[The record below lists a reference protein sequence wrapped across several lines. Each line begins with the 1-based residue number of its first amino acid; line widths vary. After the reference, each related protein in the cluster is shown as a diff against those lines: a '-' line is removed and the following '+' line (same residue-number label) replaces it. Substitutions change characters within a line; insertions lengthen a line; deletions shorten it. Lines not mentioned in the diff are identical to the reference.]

1 MADFAVIGIG
11 RMGGQHAR
19 NLAAGRMKGS
29 RLVAVCDIDK
39 EKVDKFCKKHPSVK
53 GFYDHKSLIESGVC
67 KAVMIAV
74 PHYFHG
80 QIAKDCIKAG
90 LHTVVE
96 KPLTVTTL
104 EAKSVIETAK
114 KHPDVYFGM
123 MFNQR
128 TNRMYRKAKELIES
142 GAIGKIQRANY
153 VITDWY
159 RSQAYYNQGGWR
171 ASWSGEGGGTLINQ
185 CVHQL
190 DLVQWLLGMPERIT
204 SSCRTVGRN
213 ISTENDL
220 YAVFGYKDF
229 DCYFCAS
236 THELPGENR
245 FTIVGTKGT
254 IVITSWKMTYTILKK
269 SEPQVNAETTQG
281 YGSTPMR
288 TYRYGYG
295 LIRKTVDLIYGQQ
308 WRVIEAFGKA
318 VDSKN
323 KDVMI
328 APGEEGLRSL
338 TLINGIYLSN
348 WRKETVSLPFD
359 DEEYAK
365 LLKEKADAEK
375 KEK

>member
-11 RMGGQHAR
+11 RMGSQHAK
-19 NLAAGRMKGS
+19 NLTNGIIKGS

-39 EKVDKFCKKHPSVK
+39 KKVDAFCKKHPTVK
-53 GFYDHKSLIESGVC
+53 GFYDHKSLIES
-67 KAVMIAV
+67 KIAQAVMIAV

-80 QIAKDCIKAG
+80 IIAKDCLAAG
-90 LHTVVE
+90 LHTLIE
-96 KPLTVTTL
+96 KPITVTTK
-104 EAKSVIETAK
+104 EAKEVIEKAK
-114 KHPDVYFGM
+114 ENPDCFFGM

-142 GAIGKIQRANY
+142 GAIGKVQRANY

-159 RSQAYYNQGGWR
+159 RSQAYYDQGGWR

-190 DLVQWLLGMPERIT
+190 DLIQWLLGMPERIT
-204 SSCRTVGRN
+204 SSCKTVGRN

-254 IVITSWKMTYTILKK
+254 IVIESWKMTYTILDQT
-269 SEPQVNAETTQG
+269 EEEVNRVTKHG
-281 YGSTPMR
+281 YGNTGR
-288 TYRYGYG
+288 HKHTYGYG
-295 LIRKTVDLIYGQQ
+295 TFRKIVDLIYGQQ

-318 VDSKN
+318 IDK
-323 KDVMI
+323 KDRDLLI
-328 APGEEGLRSL
+328 ARGEEGLRSL
-338 TLINGIYLSN
+338 TLINGVYLSN
-348 WRKETVSLPFD
+348 WTKQTVELPFD
-359 DEEYAK
+359 DKLYADTLKKKAEE
-365 LLKEKADAEK
+365 EKSVQ
-375 KEK
+375 

>member
-1 MADFAVIGIG
+1 MANFAVIGIG
-11 RMGGQHAR
+11 RMGGTHAR
-19 NLAAGRMKGS
+19 NLACGKMKGS
-29 RLVAVCDIDK
+29 KLVAVCDIDRD
-39 EKVDKFCKKHPSVK
+39 KVDKFCKKHPSVK

-67 KAVMIAV
+67 QAAMIAV

-80 QIAKDCIKAG
+80 EIAKDCLSAG
-90 LHTVVE
+90 IHTIVE

-114 KHPDVYFGM
+114 THPESYFGM

-128 TNRMYRKAKELIES
+128 TNRMYRKAKQLIES

-159 RSQAYYNQGGWR
+159 RSQAYYDQGGWR

-190 DLVQWLLGMPERIT
+190 DLIQWLLGMPERVT
-204 SSCRTVGRN
+204 ASCKTIGRN

-254 IVITSWKMTYTILKK
+254 IVIGSWKMTYTLLDK
-269 SEPQVNAETTQG
+269 SEIEVNAETKQG
-281 YGSTPMR
+281 YGNTGR
-288 TYRYGYG
+288 HKHTYGYG
-295 LIRKTVDLIYGQQ
+295 FFRKQIDLIFGQQ

-318 VDSKN
+318 VDN
-323 KDVMI
+323 KDKTLLI
-328 APGEEGLRSL
+328 ARGEEGINSL
-338 TLINGIYLSN
+338 TLINGVYLSN
-348 WRKETVSLPFD
+348 WTKETVGLPFD
-359 DEEYAK
+359 DEKYAA
-365 LLKEKADAEK
+365 LLAEKAK
-375 KEK
+375 KEKEVK

>member
-11 RMGGQHAR
+11 RMGSCHAK
-19 NLAAGRMKGS
+19 NLFSGRMKGS
-29 RLVAVCDIDK
+29 RLVAVCDIDR
-39 EKVDKFCKKHPSVK
+39 EKVDTFCKKHPSVK
-53 GFYDHKSLIESGVC
+53 GFYDHKSLIESNVAQ
-67 KAVMIAV
+67 AVMIAV

-80 QIAKDCIKAG
+80 EIAKDCLASG
-90 LHTVVE
+90 LHTIIE
-96 KPLTVTTL
+96 KPITVTTK
-104 EAKSVIETAK
+104 EAKELIAVASA
-114 KHPDVYFGM
+114 HPECYFGM

-142 GAIGKIQRANY
+142 GAIGTVQRANY

-159 RSQAYYNQGGWR
+159 RSQAYYDQGGWR

-190 DLVQWLLGMPERIT
+190 DLIQWLLGMPERIT
-204 SSCRTVGRN
+204 ASCKTVGRN

-254 IVITSWKMTYTILKK
+254 IVIKSWKMTYTLLDKTEI
-269 SEPQVNAETTQG
+269 EVNAETKHG
-281 YGSTPMR
+281 YGNTGRHTHS
-288 TYRYGYG
+288 YSYGP
-295 LIRKTVDLIYGQQ
+295 IRKIIDLIYGQQ

-318 VDSKN
+318 IDK
-323 KDVMI
+323 KDPSALI
-328 APGEEGLRSL
+328 ARGEEGLRSL
-338 TLINGIYLSN
+338 TLINGVYLSN
-348 WRKETVSLPFD
+348 WTKKTVDLPFD
-359 DEEYAK
+359 DEKYAQ
-365 LLKEKADAEK
+365 LLAEKADAERRK
-375 KEK
+375 